1 MISEIQKQ
9 EILERSDIASVIGSY
24 VPLRRKG
31 RDYEANCPFHEE
43 KTGSFKVS
51 EAKKMWKCFGC
62 GKGGNVIDF
71 IMEIDNLTYMDA
83 IKEVARRSGI
93 VLDEKSGIREPK
105 ASMSKAPAQDAFSFE
120 KKDFTPAELKILG
133 REVTA
138 ELCQKEF
145 MLFSVK
151 HYITA
156 KNDKGESWKVES
168 ADDYPIFVYDYGT
181 WGKVYQPLAKPEFR
195 FSYFGKKPD
204 NYIHGDAKTAY
215 MIEQAR
221 KGINPSQANPRKR
234 KGKNEDGDDEVM
246 EEITDERLKD
256 LIIVSGGSDALNT
269 RAAGYHVCWLN
280 SETAELSDYDFKN
293 ILSRIAINIYV
304 LYDLD
309 ATGIRNAQKLGL
321 RFLDRIRIIWL
332 PEDLGRF
339 RDRRGKP
346 CKDVKDFFNC
356 YRNPKRPNNMFYFQ
370 QMVKAALPLCFW
382 TEKLGKNGEFTGYD
396 INNEQLYSFLNA
408 NGLYTIPNE
417 QSKRGYSYVQID
429 QNIITEI
436 KEEELQPYVGKML
449 VSFLRENLQYFNI
462 QLVNSIHRS
471 NQVKLGSLEKI
482 GRTTLDMKSFS
493 DTEDYLFFENTAVR
507 VTKCGVDTTRLDS
520 VGKYVHASKIKPFQ
534 FHKIDAPFEI
544 EYSEEYLKA
553 KKDIESMDPKDADY
567 NARKKEFERFN
578 PLNRFTLKRNDP
590 DFCIMKYVYNT
601 GRTYWRKEEMK
612 IALTQEE
619 RREQDL
625 HFINKVTAIGYLLY
639 RFKEKSRGYMV
650 YGMETELSELGAHLG
665 GTGKSMF
672 FEMLEWCRTV
682 FFRDG
687 QKVKKDD
694 DETLFAGVKK
704 GVTDIIYFDDLHK
717 NVDLHFFMPMSTSK
731 MTVRNLYENQVVI
744 EFEESPK
751 VAFTSNHPI
760 DKFDASL
767 RRRTWFVGFSDYY
780 HPEDLRV
787 GVVERSPRTEFGK
800 NIPGDLSP
808 EEMNKF
814 YNFMAYCLHTYM
826 KFRIRI
832 NPPMDSIEK
841 RNIQRIITDEF
852 IWWAD
857 DYFTEDK
864 LNAPVNRAD
873 IFEAWK
879 NTLSDSAQKVV
890 RTKTLREKLV
900 LYCQYKNYTFC
911 PDDVLATATEK
922 ERREIRQSKDG
933 KDIYCYFLRTS
944 PDAPIKEMAS
954 TDDDSKPSGFDNEL
968 KF

>member
-1 MISEIQKQ
+1 MISEQQKQ
-9 EILERSDIASVIGSY
+9 EVLDRSDIAGIIGSY
-24 VPLRRKG
+24 IPLKRKG
-31 RDYEANCPFHEE
+31 KDHEANCPFHEE

-51 EAKKMWKCFGC
+51 EGKKMWKCFGC
-62 GKGGNVIDF
+62 GKGGNVFDF
-71 IMEIDNLTYMDA
+71 VMEIENLPFIDA
-83 IKEVARRSGI
+83 VKEVARRSGI

-105 ASMSKAPAQDAFSFE
+105 AIMSKATPQDVFSFE
-120 KKDFTPAELKILG
+120 KKEFTPAELKVLG
-133 REVTA
+133 REVTSD
-138 ELCQKEF
+138 LCEKEF
-145 MLFSVK
+145 HLYSAQF
-151 HYITA
+151 YITA

-168 ADDYPIFVYDYGT
+168 AEDYPIFVYYYDT
-181 WGKVYQPLAKPEFR
+181 WGKVYQPLAKAEYR
-195 FSYFGKKPD
+195 FSYFGTKPE
-204 NYIHGDAKTAY
+204 NYIHGDSKTAY
-215 MIEQAR
+215 LIEQAR
-221 KGINPSQANPRKR
+221 KGHNPSQAAPKKTK
-234 KGKNEDGDDEVM
+234 KGKDE
-246 EEITDERLKD
+246 EGEESGFKDEITDERLND

-269 RAAGYHVCWLN
+269 RAAGFNVCWLN

-293 ILSRIAINIYV
+293 LLSPIAKNIYV

-309 ATGIRNAQKLGL
+309 ATGVRNAYKLGL
-321 RFLDRIRIIWL
+321 RFLDRIKIIWL

-356 YRNPKRPNNMFYFQ
+356 YRNPKRPNNGFYFRQ
-370 QMVKAALPLCFW
+370 LVKAALPLCFW
-382 TEKLGKNGEFTGYD
+382 TEKYDKDGEFTGYD

-408 NGLYTIPNE
+408 NGLYTMVSE
-417 QSKRGYSYVQID
+417 QSKKGYSYIQLD
-429 QNIITEI
+429 QNIITELR
-436 KEEELQPYVGKML
+436 EEELQPYVGKML

-462 QLVNSIHRS
+462 QLINSIHRS

-482 GRTTLDMKSFS
+482 GRTALDLKSFS
-493 DTEDYLFFENTAVR
+493 DVEDFLFFENTAVR
-507 VTKCGVDTTRLDS
+507 VTKGGVETIKLEN
-520 VGKYVHASKIKPFQ
+520 VGKYVYASKIKEFQ

-544 EYSEEYLKA
+544 EYSEKFLAA
-553 KKDIESMDPKDADY
+553 KKAIEAMNPTDADY
-567 NARKKEFERFN
+567 NTRKKEFDRFN
-578 PLNRFTLKRNDP
+578 PLERFTLKRNDP
-590 DFCIMKYVYNT
+590 DFCILKYVYNT

-612 IALTQEE
+612 IALSEAE
-619 RREQDL
+619 RQEQDL
-625 HFINKVTAIGYLLY
+625 HFINKVTALGYLLY

-672 FEMLEWCRTV
+672 FEMLEWCRTM

-717 NVDLHFFMPMSTSK
+717 NVDLHFFMPMATSK

-744 EFEESPK
+744 DYEESPK

-780 HPEDLRV
+780 HPEDLRI

-800 NIPGDLSP
+800 NIPGDFTQ

-832 NPPMDSIEK
+832 NPPMESIEK

-864 LNAPVNRAD
+864 LNTPVNRTD
-873 IFEAWK
+873 IFEA
-879 NTLSDSAQKVV
+879 
-890 RTKTLREKLV
+890 
-900 LYCQYKNYTFC
+900 
-911 PDDVLATATEK
+911 
-922 ERREIRQSKDG
+922 
-933 KDIYCYFLRTS
+933 
-944 PDAPIKEMAS
+944 
-954 TDDDSKPSGFDNEL
+954 
-968 KF
+968 